1 MHNWSVDE
9 NYLKKFP
16 KKYRLW
22 QLEQLISY
30 GLDGEKLDKKE
41 ILANWDSLKGR
52 LDSKR
57 KELIEFFLWPKQ
69 S

>member
-1 MHNWSVDE
+1 MYNWSVDE
-9 NYLKKFP
+9 SYLKKFP

-22 QLEQLISY
+22 RLEQLISY
-30 GLDGEKLDKKE
+30 GLDGEKLERKE
-41 ILANWDSLKGR
+41 VIANWEYLKKR
-52 LDSKR
+52 LDPKR